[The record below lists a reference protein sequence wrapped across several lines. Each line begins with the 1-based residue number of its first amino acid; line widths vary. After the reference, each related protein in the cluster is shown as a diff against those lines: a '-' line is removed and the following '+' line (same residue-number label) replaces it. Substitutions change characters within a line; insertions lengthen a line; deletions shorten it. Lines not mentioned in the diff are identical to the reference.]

1 MRTLSIP
8 GPVGT
13 GRLAHKIRIPT
24 AALLVALLG
33 ASLPSAGCMFFTSRK
48 EGETLQKQVKVL
60 EGQMAELHK
69 QGLASLRKELA
80 ELKELLPQARA
91 LLLRNSARFGVK
103 LDRLVGEVDR
113 LKGRV
118 ENLAADVGGGSK
130 QEKTLKAQV
139 ARLTETVEQLRIEL
153 TRIVLE
159 VRRQQAEP
167 TTAAELFARATVR
180 RLAGQL
186 AEARQDYLALVKRFP
201 NDPRVDEAYY
211 RVAQTHQA
219 AFEFKAAAV
228 AVARLLKAR
237 PGSRF
242 EAQGRLLSAQSH
254 MELKDC
260 RTAIRILARLVRT
273 HPQDEA
279 APQARR
285 LLARL
290 QRIQNVARYC
300 R

>member
-1 MRTLSIP
+1 
-8 GPVGT
+8 
-13 GRLAHKIRIPT
+13 
-24 AALLVALLG
+24 
-33 ASLPSAGCMFFTSRK
+33 MFFTTRK

-60 EGQMAELHK
+60 DGQMAELHK

-139 ARLTETVEQLRIEL
+139 ARLAETVEQLRVEL
-153 TRIVLE
+153 TRIVVE

-186 AEARQDYLALVKRFP
+186 AEARQDYLALVRRFP

-211 RVAQTHQA
+211 QIAWTHQA
-219 AFEFKAAAV
+219 AYEFKAAAV

-242 EAQGRLLSAQSH
+242 EAPARLLSARSH

-260 RTAIRILARLVRT
+260 RTAIRILVRLVRS

-279 APQARR
+279 TPEARR
-285 LLARL
+285 LLTRL